1 VLWHGRKLVEARR
14 SGDVAISGDDAA
26 AKRFLGL
33 FPLPSAPTPT
43 AR

>member
-1 VLWHGRKLVEARR
+1 LWHGRKLGEARR
-14 SGDVAISGDDAA
+14 SGDLRIAGDEEA

-33 FPLPSAPTPT
+33 FPLPATPT